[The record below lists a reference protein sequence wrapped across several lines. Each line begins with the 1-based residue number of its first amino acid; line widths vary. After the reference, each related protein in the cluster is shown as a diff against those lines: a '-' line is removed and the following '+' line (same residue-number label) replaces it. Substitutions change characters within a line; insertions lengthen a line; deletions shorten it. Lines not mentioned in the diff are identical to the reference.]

1 MAEQQCAVDNS
12 SAGWELERKTPD
24 MLLGALRLN
33 PNPTT
38 SHPKTP
44 VLLVVGNGRHGAVH
58 MQGR

>member
-1 MAEQQCAVDNS
+1 MAEQHCAVDNS

-38 SHPKTP
+38 SHPKP
-44 VLLVVGNGRHGAVH
+44 LCYWWLAMARHGAVH